1 MRATDRVLL
10 ALSALAMVTLVYL
23 VFLYIPLERSQGFV
37 QKIFFIHVPCAWV
50 GFLAFTVT
58 AIMGARY
65 LASRNPDHDRWAAA
79 SAEIGLMFTTL
90 VLITGPLW
98 ARPVWGIWWTWDV
111 RLTSTLVLWLIYL
124 AYLILRQTIGEK
136 DRRGTLAAVTGIIGW
151 LGVPIVYVG
160 NRVKASQHPAPVVG
174 GGEGSGLAPIFL
186 FTLLVGVV
194 SLTLFYL
201 TLLRARVRAA
211 RIEDRIEELQIAEG
225 WER

>member
-1 MRATDRVLL
+1 MRAIDRVLL
-10 ALSALAMVTLVYL
+10 ALSGATMVALLYL

-58 AIMGARY
+58 AIMGGRY

-79 SAEIGLMFTTL
+79 SAEIGLVFTTL

-98 ARPVWGIWWTWDV
+98 GRPVWGIWWTWDV

-124 AYLILRQTIGEK
+124 AYLILRQTISEK
-136 DRRGTLAAVTGIIGW
+136 DRRSTLAAVTGIIGW
-151 LGVPIVYVG
+151 LGVPIVYMG

-186 FTLLVGVV
+186 VTLLVGVAAC
-194 SLTLFYL
+194 TLYYIV
-201 TLLRARVRAA
+201 LLRVRVRAA
-211 RIEDRIEELQIAEG
+211 RLEDRVEELQIAEG
-225 WER
+225 WDR

>member
-1 MRATDRVLL
+1 MRMIDRVLL
-10 ALSALAMVTLVYL
+10 ILDAIAMVTLCFL
-23 VFLYIPLERSQGFV
+23 VFLYIPLERTQGYV

-79 SAEIGLMFTTL
+79 SAEVGLMFTTL

-124 AYLILRQTIGEK
+124 AYLILRQTVSER
-136 DRRGTLAAVTGIIGW
+136 DRRSVLASVTGIIGW
-151 LGVPIVYVG
+151 LGVPIVYLA
-160 NRVKASQHPAPVVG
+160 NRVKASQHPAPVIG
-174 GGEGSGLAPIFL
+174 GGAKSGLAPIFL
-186 FTLLVGVV
+186 VTLLVGVTT
-194 SLTLFYL
+194 LTIFYVI
-201 TLLRARVRAA
+201 LLRARTRGI
-211 RIEDRIEELQIAEG
+211 RLEDRIEELQIAG
-225 WER
+225 GMD